1 MKFEIWNLEYEIRT
15 WNQGKQEQTE
25 MPTYA
30 FKGRNRLNELV
41 AGERDA
47 ASQNELRALLR
58 REQIILTQASE
69 KNSVISI
76 PKLGR
81 RKKVG
86 AKELAV
92 FTRQFSVMIDAG
104 LPLVQCI
111 DILAEQQQNAFFKDV
126 LRQVRQNVEEGST
139 LYAALEKHP
148 KVFDS
153 LYTHMVEA
161 GEAGGVLDLILQ
173 RLATLIEKV
182 VKLKRSIVSASIY
195 PAAVIAVAIGAIATI
210 MIVVIPQ
217 FEQIFIGL
225 LGPGE
230 LLPLPTRIVM
240 GISHFLAGWG
250 GLALLVMLIGAAVG
264 ISYYYKTEK
273 GRWQIDSL
281 LLKTPIFGSIL
292 RKVAVARFSR
302 ILSTLLSSGVPILQ
316 SLDITAK
323 TAGNVVIENAI
334 LKVRAGVERGENFVD
349 PLKASKVFPHM
360 VGQMIGVGEQTG
372 ALDAMLGKIADFYE
386 EEVDTAIADLLA
398 LIEPVLIA
406 FLGVTIGSIV
416 ISMYLPLFTLIG
428 KLASGGK

>member
-1 MKFEIWNLEYEIRT
+1 
-15 WNQGKQEQTE
+15 
-25 MPTYA
+25 MPTFAY
-30 FKGRNRLNELV
+30 KGRNRLNELV
-41 AGERDA
+41 SGEREA
-47 ASQNELRALLR
+47 ASQDELRALLR
-58 REQIILTQASE
+58 REQIVMTQASE
-69 KNSVISI
+69 KGRVVSI

-104 LPLVQCI
+104 LPLVQCL
-111 DILAEQQQNAFFKDV
+111 DILGEQQQNAFFKDV

-139 LYAALEKHP
+139 LFAALEKHP
-148 KVFDS
+148 KVFDP

-161 GEAGGVLDLILQ
+161 GETGGVLDLILQ

-195 PAAVIAVAIGAIATI
+195 PAAVVFVAIAAIAII

-217 FEQIFIGL
+217 FQQIFLGL

-240 GISHFLAGWG
+240 GISSFLAGWG
-250 GLALLVMLIGAAVG
+250 GLAILLTIIGSAVG
-264 ISYYYKTEK
+264 IAYAYKTEK
-273 GRWQIDSL
+273 GRWHIDTI
-281 LLKTPIFGSIL
+281 LLKLPIFGSLL
-292 RKVAVARFSR
+292 RKIGVARFSR

-323 TAGNVVIENAI
+323 TAGNVVIEDAI

-349 PLKASKVFPHM
+349 PLKATNVFPHM
-360 VGQMIGVGEQTG
+360 VSQMIGVGEQTG

-386 EEVDTAIADLLA
+386 DEVDTAIADLLA
-398 LIEPVLIA
+398 MIEPVLIA

-416 ISMYLPLFTLIG
+416 ISMYLPLFSLIG
-428 KLASGGK
+428 KLANGAK

>member
-1 MKFEIWNLEYEIRT
+1 
-15 WNQGKQEQTE
+15 

-30 FKGRNRLNELV
+30 FKGRNRLNEMI

-47 ASQNELRALLR
+47 ASQDELRALLR
-58 REQIILTQASE
+58 REQIVMLQASE
-69 KNSVISI
+69 KGRVVSI

-111 DILAEQQQNAFFKDV
+111 DILGEQQQNVYFKDV
-126 LRQVRQNVEEGST
+126 LRQVRQNVEEGAT
-139 LYAALEKHP
+139 LFAALEKHP
-148 KVFDS
+148 KVFDP

-161 GEAGGVLDLILQ
+161 GETGGVLDLILQ
-173 RLATLIEKV
+173 RLATLIEKI

-195 PAAVIAVAIGAIATI
+195 PAAVILVAIIAIAVI

-225 LGPGE
+225 LGAGE
-230 LLPLPTRIVM
+230 QLPLPTRIVM
-240 GISHFLAGWG
+240 GISGFLAGWG
-250 GLALLVMLIGAAVG
+250 GLGLLIGIIGSAIG
-264 ISYYYKTEK
+264 IRTYYKTEN
-273 GRWQIDSL
+273 GHWQIDKL

-316 SLDITAK
+316 ALDITAK
-323 TAGNVVIENAI
+323 TAGNVVIEDAI

-398 LIEPVLIA
+398 LLEPVLIA

-428 KLASGGK
+428 KLAGGAK

>member
-1 MKFEIWNLEYEIRT
+1 
-15 WNQGKQEQTE
+15 

-41 AGERDA
+41 TGERDA
-47 ASQNELRALLR
+47 GSQDELRALLR
-58 REQIILTQASE
+58 REQVILTSANE
-69 KNSVISI
+69 KGREIAI

-81 RKKVG
+81 RKKVK

-111 DILAEQQQNAFFKDV
+111 DILGEQQQNAFFKDV
-126 LRQVRQNVEEGST
+126 LRQVRQNVEEGAT
-139 LYAALEKHP
+139 LFSALEKFP

-153 LYTHMVEA
+153 LYTSMVEA
-161 GEAGGVLDLILQ
+161 GETGGVLDLILQ

-195 PAAVIAVAIGAIATI
+195 PAAVILVAIGAIALI
-210 MIVVIPQ
+210 MVVVIPQ
-217 FEQIFIGL
+217 FQQIFLGL

-240 GISHFLAGWG
+240 GISSFLAGWG
-250 GLALLVMLIGAAVG
+250 GLGTLIAIIGSSIG
-264 ISYYYKTEK
+264 ITYYYKTPK
-273 GRWQIDSL
+273 GRWVIDTL
-281 LLKTPIFGSIL
+281 MLKFPIIGSIL
-292 RKVAVARFSR
+292 RKVAVARFAR

-323 TAGNVVIENAI
+323 TAGNVVIEDAI

-349 PLKASKVFPHM
+349 PLKETNVFPHM

-386 EEVDTAIADLLA
+386 EEVDSAIADLLA

-416 ISMYLPLFTLIG
+416 ISMYLPLFSLIG
-428 KLASGGK
+428 HLASPGGGK

>member
-1 MKFEIWNLEYEIRT
+1 
-15 WNQGKQEQTE
+15 
-25 MPTYA
+25 
-30 FKGRNRLNELV
+30 LNELV
-41 AGERDA
+41 SGEREA
-47 ASQNELRALLR
+47 ATQDELRALLR
-58 REQIILTQASE
+58 REQIIMTQASE
-69 KNSVISI
+69 KGREISI

-81 RKKVG
+81 RKKVK

-104 LPLVQCI
+104 LPLVQCL

-126 LRQVRQNVEEGST
+126 LRQVRTNVEEGST
-139 LYAALEKHP
+139 LFQALERHP

-153 LYTHMVEA
+153 LFTHMVEA
-161 GEAGGVLDLILQ
+161 GETGGVLDLILQ
-173 RLATLIEKV
+173 RLAVLIEKV

-195 PAAVIAVAIGAIATI
+195 PAAVILVAIGAIAVI
-210 MIVVIPQ
+210 MVVVIPQ
-217 FEQIFIGL
+217 FQQIFLGL

-230 LLPLPTRIVM
+230 ALPLPTRIVM
-240 GISHFLAGWG
+240 GISNFVAGWG
-250 GLALLVMLIGAAVG
+250 GLATLAIAIGSAVG
-264 ISYYYKTEK
+264 IGYWYKTPK
-273 GRWQIDSL
+273 GRWQIDKL
-281 LLKTPIFGSIL
+281 LLKLPIFGSIL
-292 RKVAVARFSR
+292 RKIAVARFSR

-323 TAGNVVIENAI
+323 TAGNVIIEDAI

-349 PLKASKVFPHM
+349 PLKATDVFPHM
-360 VGQMIGVGEQTG
+360 VGQMVGVGEQTG

-398 LIEPVLIA
+398 MIEPVLIA

-428 KLASGGK
+428 KLSNQGK

>member
-1 MKFEIWNLEYEIRT
+1 MNEI
-15 WNQGKQEQTE
+15 
-25 MPTYA
+25 
-30 FKGRNRLNELV
+30 V
-41 AGERDA
+41 SGERDA
-47 ASQNELRALLR
+47 ASQDELRSLLR
-58 REQIILTQASE
+58 REQIVMTQASE
-69 KNSVISI
+69 KGRDSSI

-86 AKELAV
+86 AKELAI

-104 LPLVQCI
+104 LPLVQCL
-111 DILAEQQQNAFFKDV
+111 DILAEQQKNTFFKDV

-139 LYAALEKHP
+139 LFASMQKHP
-148 KVFDS
+148 RVFDA
-153 LYTHMVEA
+153 LYTSMVEA
-161 GEAGGVLDLILQ
+161 GETGGVLDLILQ

-195 PAAVIAVAIGAIATI
+195 PAAVVFVAIAAVAVI

-217 FEQIFIGL
+217 FQQIFLGL

-240 GISHFLAGWG
+240 AISSFLAGWG
-250 GLALLVMLIGAAVG
+250 GFATLVTIIGSVVG
-264 ISYYYKTEK
+264 IRYYYKTER
-273 GRWQIDSL
+273 GRWQIDTIV
-281 LLKTPIFGSIL
+281 LKIPVFGSLI
-292 RKVAVARFSR
+292 RKIAVARFSR

-334 LKVRAGVERGENFVD
+334 FKVRAGVERGENFVD
-349 PLKASKVFPHM
+349 PLKATEVFPHM

-386 EEVDTAIADLLA
+386 EEVDTAIADILSM
-398 LIEPVLIA
+398 IEPMLIL

-428 KLASGGK
+428 KLASGSK

>member
-1 MKFEIWNLEYEIRT
+1 
-15 WNQGKQEQTE
+15 
-25 MPTYA
+25 MPTFAY
-30 FKGRNRLNELV
+30 KGRNRLNELV
-41 AGERDA
+41 TGEREA

-58 REQIILTQASE
+58 REQIVMTQASE
-69 KNSVISI
+69 KGSVVSI

-86 AKELAV
+86 SKELAV

-104 LPLVQCI
+104 LPLVQCL
-111 DILAEQQQNAFFKDV
+111 DILAEQQNNAFFQDV

-148 KVFDS
+148 KVFDA

-161 GEAGGVLDLILQ
+161 GEMGGVLDLILQ

-195 PAAVIAVAIGAIATI
+195 PAAVVIVAILAIVVI
-210 MIVVIPQ
+210 MVVVIPQ

-230 LLPLPTRIVM
+230 QLPLPTRIVM
-240 GISHFLAGWG
+240 GISGFLAGWG
-250 GLALLVMLIGAAVG
+250 GLATFAAIV
-264 ISYYYKTEK
+264 IATIATRSYYKTDK
-273 GRWQIDSL
+273 GRWHIDTF
-281 LLKTPIFGSIL
+281 LLKLPIFGPIL
-292 RKVAVARFSR
+292 RKIAVARFAR

-316 SLDITAK
+316 SLEITSK
-323 TAGNVVIENAI
+323 TAGNVVIEDAI
-334 LKVRAGVERGENFVD
+334 MKVRAGVERGENFVD
-349 PLKASKVFPHM
+349 PLKASNVFPHM

-386 EEVDTAIADLLA
+386 DEVDSAIADLLA
-398 LIEPVLIA
+398 MIEPVLIA

-428 KLASGGK
+428 KLASGSK

>member
-1 MKFEIWNLEYEIRT
+1 
-15 WNQGKQEQTE
+15 

-30 FKGRNRLNELV
+30 FKGRNRLNEMV
-41 AGERDA
+41 NGERDA
-47 ASQNELRALLR
+47 ASPEELRNLLR
-58 REQIILTQASE
+58 REQIVMTQASE
-69 KNSVISI
+69 KGRVVSI

-86 AKELAV
+86 AKELAI

-111 DILAEQQQNAFFKDV
+111 DILAEQQNNAFFKDV
-126 LRQVRQNVEEGST
+126 LRQVRQNVEEGAT
-139 LYAALEKHP
+139 LFAALEKHP

-161 GEAGGVLDLILQ
+161 GETGGVLDLILQ

-195 PAAVIAVAIGAIATI
+195 PAAVVFIAIAAVAVI

-240 GISHFLAGWG
+240 GISRFLAGWG
-250 GLALLVMLIGAAVG
+250 GLGLLLSLISLAVATKF
-264 ISYYYKTEK
+264 YYKTK
-273 GRWQIDSL
+273 NGRWQIDRL
-281 LLKTPIFGSIL
+281 LLKLPVFGSIL
-292 RKVAVARFSR
+292 RKIAVARFSR

-323 TAGNVVIENAI
+323 TAGNVIIEDAI

-349 PLKASKVFPHM
+349 PLKATNVFPHM

-398 LIEPVLIA
+398 MIEPALIA
-406 FLGVTIGSIV
+406 FLGITIGSIV

-428 KLASGGK
+428 KLASGSK

>member
-1 MKFEIWNLEYEIRT
+1 
-15 WNQGKQEQTE
+15 
-25 MPTYA
+25 MPTFV

-41 AGERDA
+41 AGEREA
-47 ASQNELRALLR
+47 ATHDELRALLR
-58 REQIILTQASE
+58 REQIVMTQASE
-69 KNSVISI
+69 KGREISI
-76 PKLGR
+76 PKIGR

-111 DILAEQQQNAFFKDV
+111 DILAEQQQNAHFKDV
-126 LRQVRQNVEEGST
+126 LRQVRQHVEEGST
-139 LYAALEKHP
+139 LFAALEKHP
-148 KVFDS
+148 KVFDN

-161 GEAGGVLDLILQ
+161 GETGGVLDLILQ

-195 PAAVIAVAIGAIATI
+195 PAAVIVVAVGAITII

-217 FEQIFIGL
+217 FQQIFLGL

-230 LLPLPTRIVM
+230 QLPLPTRIVM
-240 GISHFLAGWG
+240 AISGFIAGWG
-250 GLALLVMLIGAAVG
+250 GIATAVTLIGSAVG
-264 ISYYYKTEK
+264 VSYYYKTPK
-273 GRWQIDSL
+273 GRWQIDAL
-281 LLKTPIFGSIL
+281 LLKMPIFGGIL

-323 TAGNVVIENAI
+323 TAGNVIVEDAI

-349 PLKASKVFPHM
+349 PLKATGVFPHM
-360 VGQMIGVGEQTG
+360 VSQMIGVGEQTG

-386 EEVDTAIADLLA
+386 EEVDTAIADLLG
-398 LIEPVLIA
+398 LMEPVLIA

-416 ISMYLPLFTLIG
+416 ISMYLPLFSLIG
-428 KLASGGK
+428 KLSGGGK

>member
-1 MKFEIWNLEYEIRT
+1 
-15 WNQGKQEQTE
+15 
-25 MPTYA
+25 MPTFAY
-30 FKGRNRLNELV
+30 KGRNRLNELV
-41 AGERDA
+41 AGEREA
-47 ASQNELRALLR
+47 ANADELRNLLR
-58 REQIILTQASE
+58 REQIVMTQATE
-69 KNSVISI
+69 KGKVISI
-76 PKLGR
+76 PKLGT
-81 RKKVG
+81 RKKVN

-104 LPLVQCI
+104 LPLVQCL
-111 DILAEQQQNAFFKDV
+111 DILAEQQANPFFKEV

-139 LYAALEKHP
+139 LYAALDKHP

-161 GEAGGVLDLILQ
+161 GETGGVLDLILQ

-195 PAAVIAVAIGAIATI
+195 PAAVILVAIAAIAVI
-210 MIVVIPQ
+210 LIVVIPQ

-230 LLPLPTRIVM
+230 MLPLPTRIVM
-240 GISHFLAGWG
+240 ALSGFLAGWG
-250 GLALLVMLIGAAVG
+250 GLATLAFLIGATIGTRA
-264 ISYYYKTEK
+264 YYKTEK

-281 LLKTPIFGSIL
+281 LLKTPIFGPLL

-316 SLDITAK
+316 SLDITSK
-323 TAGNVVIENAI
+323 TAGNVVIEDAI

-349 PLKASKVFPHM
+349 PLKATKVFPHM

-386 EEVDTAIADLLA
+386 EEVDSAIADLLA
-398 LIEPVLIA
+398 MIEPVLIA
-406 FLGVTIGSIV
+406 FLGVTIGGIV

-428 KLASGGK
+428 KLAGGPK

>member
-1 MKFEIWNLEYEIRT
+1 
-15 WNQGKQEQTE
+15 

-47 ASQNELRALLR
+47 ATQDELRALLR
-58 REQIILTQASE
+58 REQIVLTQASE
-69 KNSVISI
+69 KGREISI

-81 RKKVG
+81 RKKVKS
-86 AKELAV
+86 KELAV

-111 DILAEQQQNAFFKDV
+111 DILGEQQQNAFFRDV

-139 LYAALEKHP
+139 LFAALQKHP

-161 GEAGGVLDLILQ
+161 GETGGVLDLILQ

-195 PAAVIAVAIGAIATI
+195 PAAVILVAIGAIAII

-217 FEQIFIGL
+217 FQQIFLGL

-230 LLPLPTRIVM
+230 ALPLPTRIVM
-240 GISHFLAGWG
+240 AISGFLAGWG
-250 GLALLVMLIGAAVG
+250 GLASLVTLIGAGVG
-264 ISYYYKTEK
+264 IAYYYKTPK
-273 GRWQIDSL
+273 GRWQIDAL
-281 LLKTPIFGSIL
+281 LLKAPIIGSIL
-292 RKVAVARFSR
+292 RKVGVARFSR

-323 TAGNVVIENAI
+323 TAGNVIIEDAI

-349 PLKASKVFPHM
+349 PLKATDVFPHM

-372 ALDAMLGKIADFYE
+372 ALDAMLSKIADFYE
-386 EEVDTAIADLLA
+386 EEVDTAIADLLG
-398 LIEPVLIA
+398 LMEPVLIA

-428 KLASGGK
+428 KLATGGSK

>member
-1 MKFEIWNLEYEIRT
+1 
-15 WNQGKQEQTE
+15 

-30 FKGRNRLNELV
+30 YKGRNRLNELV
-41 AGERDA
+41 DGEKEA
-47 ASQNELRALLR
+47 ANQDELRALLR
-58 REQIILTQASE
+58 REQIVMTQASE
-69 KNSVISI
+69 KGNVVSI

-104 LPLVQCI
+104 LPLVQCL

-126 LRQVRQNVEEGST
+126 LRQVRQNVEEGAT
-139 LYAALEKHP
+139 LFQALDKHP

-161 GEAGGVLDLILQ
+161 GETGGVLDLILQ

-195 PAAVIAVAIGAIATI
+195 PAAVILVAIGAIAVI
-210 MIVVIPQ
+210 MVVVIPQ
-217 FEQIFIGL
+217 FQQIFLGL

-230 LLPLPTRIVM
+230 VLPLPTRIVM
-240 GISHFLAGWG
+240 GISGFIAGWG
-250 GLALLVMLIGAAVG
+250 GIAILVASIGAAVG
-264 ISYYYKTEK
+264 TRFYYKTEK
-273 GRWQIDSL
+273 GRWQIDTL
-281 LLKTPIFGSIL
+281 LLKLPIFGSIL
-292 RKVAVARFSR
+292 RKIAVARFSR

-316 SLDITAK
+316 SLEITAK
-323 TAGNVVIENAI
+323 TAGNVVIEDAI

-349 PLKASKVFPHM
+349 PLKATNVFPHM
-360 VGQMIGVGEQTG
+360 VSQMIGVGEQTG
-372 ALDAMLGKIADFYE
+372 AMDAMLGKIADFYE

-398 LIEPVLIA
+398 MIEPVLIA
-406 FLGVTIGSIV
+406 FLGITIGSIV
-416 ISMYLPLFTLIG
+416 ISMYLPLFSLIG
-428 KLASGGK
+428 KLSAGTK

>member
-1 MKFEIWNLEYEIRT
+1 
-15 WNQGKQEQTE
+15 

-30 FKGRNRLNELV
+30 YKGRNRLNELV
-41 AGERDA
+41 SGEREA
-47 ASQNELRALLR
+47 ASQDELRALLR
-58 REQIILTQASE
+58 REQIVMTQASE
-69 KNSVISI
+69 KGREISI

-104 LPLVQCI
+104 LPLVQCL
-111 DILAEQQQNAFFKDV
+111 DILAEQQNNTFFKDV
-126 LRQVRQNVEEGST
+126 LGQVRQNVEEGST
-139 LYAALEKHP
+139 LYAALQKHP
-148 KVFDS
+148 RVFDN
-153 LYTHMVEA
+153 LYTSMVEA
-161 GEAGGVLDLILQ
+161 GETGGVLDLILQ

-195 PAAVIAVAIGAIATI
+195 PAAVVVVAIAAVAVI

-217 FEQIFIGL
+217 FEQIFLGL

-240 GISHFLAGWG
+240 GISSFLAGWG
-250 GLALLVMLIGAAVG
+250 GLATLVMIIGTAVG
-264 ISYYYKTEK
+264 ISFYYKTEK
-273 GRWQIDSL
+273 GRWQIDTL
-281 LLKTPIFGSIL
+281 VLKIPVFGGLI
-292 RKVAVARFSR
+292 RKIAVARFSR

-323 TAGNVVIENAI
+323 TAGNVVIEKAI
-334 LKVRAGVERGENFVD
+334 IKVRAGVERGENFVD
-349 PLKASKVFPHM
+349 PLKATEVLPHM

-386 EEVDTAIADLLA
+386 DEVDTAIADILSM
-398 LIEPVLIA
+398 IEPLLIL

-428 KLASGGK
+428 KLASGNK

>member
-1 MKFEIWNLEYEIRT
+1 
-15 WNQGKQEQTE
+15 

-30 FKGRNRLNELV
+30 FKGRNRLNEMI

-47 ASQNELRALLR
+47 ASQDELRALLR
-58 REQIILTQASE
+58 REQIVMTQASE
-69 KNSVISI
+69 KGRVVSI

-111 DILAEQQQNAFFKDV
+111 DILAEQQQNVFFKDV
-126 LRQVRQNVEEGST
+126 LRQVRQNVEEGAT
-139 LYAALEKHP
+139 LYAALERHP

-153 LYTHMVEA
+153 LFTHMVEA
-161 GEAGGVLDLILQ
+161 GETGGVLDLILQ

-195 PAAVIAVAIGAIATI
+195 PAAVIFVAIVAVAVI

-230 LLPLPTRIVM
+230 ALPLPTRIVM
-240 GISHFLAGWG
+240 GISGFLAGWG
-250 GLALLVMLIGAAVG
+250 GLGLLAVLIASGVG
-264 ISYYYKTEK
+264 IRTYYKTEK
-273 GRWQIDSL
+273 GRWHIDAL

-323 TAGNVVIENAI
+323 TAGNVIIEDAI

-349 PLKASKVFPHM
+349 PLKASNVFPHM

-398 LIEPVLIA
+398 LLEPVLIA

-428 KLASGGK
+428 KLAGGAK

>member
-1 MKFEIWNLEYEIRT
+1 
-15 WNQGKQEQTE
+15 

-30 FKGRNRLNELV
+30 FKGRNRLNEMV
-41 AGERDA
+41 AGEREA
-47 ASQNELRALLR
+47 ATQDELRALLR
-58 REQIILTQASE
+58 RDQIVMTQASE
-69 KNSVISI
+69 KGREISI
-76 PKLGR
+76 PKIGR
-81 RKKVG
+81 RKKVK

-111 DILAEQQQNAFFKDV
+111 DILGEQQQNAFFKDV

-139 LYAALEKHP
+139 LFAAMEKHP
-148 KVFDS
+148 KVFDG

-161 GEAGGVLDLILQ
+161 GETGGVLDLILQ

-195 PAAVIAVAIGAIATI
+195 PAAVITVAIGAISII

-217 FEQIFIGL
+217 FQQIFLGL

-230 LLPLPTRIVM
+230 ALPLPTRIVM
-240 GISHFLAGWG
+240 GISGFIAGWG
-250 GLALLVMLIGAAVG
+250 GLATLAIIIGSSVG
-264 ISYYYKTEK
+264 ISYYYKTPR
-273 GRWQIDSL
+273 GRWQIDAL
-281 LLKTPIFGSIL
+281 LLKMPIFGSIL
-292 RKVAVARFSR
+292 RKVGVARFSR

-323 TAGNVVIENAI
+323 TAGNVIIEDAI

-349 PLKASKVFPHM
+349 PLKATNVFPHM
-360 VGQMIGVGEQTG
+360 VSQMIGVGEQTG
-372 ALDAMLGKIADFYE
+372 AMDAMLGKIADFYE
-386 EEVDTAIADLLA
+386 DEVDTAIADLLG
-398 LIEPVLIA
+398 LMEPVLIA

-416 ISMYLPLFTLIG
+416 ISMYLPLFSLIG
-428 KLASGGK
+428 KLAGGPTK

>member
-1 MKFEIWNLEYEIRT
+1 
-15 WNQGKQEQTE
+15 

-30 FKGRNRLNELV
+30 YKGRNRLNELV
-41 AGERDA
+41 AGEKEA
-47 ASQNELRALLR
+47 ASHDELRDLLR
-58 REQIILTQASE
+58 REQIVLTQASE
-69 KNSVISI
+69 KGREIVI
-76 PKLGR
+76 PKIGR

-86 AKELAV
+86 SRELAI

-111 DILAEQQQNAFFKDV
+111 DILAEQQKNVFFKDV
-126 LRQVRQNVEEGST
+126 LRQVRQHVEEGAT
-139 LYAALEKHP
+139 LAAALQKFP
-148 KVFDS
+148 KVFDP

-161 GEAGGVLDLILQ
+161 GETGGVLDLILQ

-195 PAAVIAVAIGAIATI
+195 PAAVILVAIAAVAII
-210 MIVVIPQ
+210 MVVVIPQ
-217 FEQIFIGL
+217 FEQIFIGM

-240 GISHFLAGWG
+240 GISGFLAGWG
-250 GLALLVMLIGAAVG
+250 GLAMLASAIGSSVG
-264 ISYYYKTEK
+264 LSFYYKTPK
-273 GRWQIDSL
+273 GRWQIDTV
-281 LLKTPIFGSIL
+281 LLKLPVFGSIL
-292 RKVAVARFSR
+292 RKIAVARFSR

-316 SLDITAK
+316 SLEITAK

-334 LKVRAGVERGENFVD
+334 LKVRAGVERGENFVE
-349 PLKASKVFPHM
+349 PLKATKVFPHM

-398 LIEPVLIA
+398 MIEPALIA

-428 KLASGGK
+428 KLATGNK